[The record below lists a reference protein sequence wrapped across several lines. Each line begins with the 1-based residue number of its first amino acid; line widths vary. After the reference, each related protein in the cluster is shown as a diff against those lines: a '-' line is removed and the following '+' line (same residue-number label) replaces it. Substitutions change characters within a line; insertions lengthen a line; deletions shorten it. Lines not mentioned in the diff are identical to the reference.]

1 MQQNKKCGTCKFFW
15 VRADKAEL
23 AVKAPH
29 ISQCQPGM
37 PHCLGG
43 QVRGACQIWQE
54 RARMGLPMP
63 WSDGP
68 MVESTFSCKL
78 WQPGGPS
85 IKRMGSYNK
94 KKKDK
99 SSGLVSTVGF
109 LVSMVGLGA
118 IVLNSG
124 GANRKEVYMKIVDLP
139 GAPSVY
145 TTMTEFIQNNDPDMV
160 GEYVD
165 LIAQSNVG
173 DIIPLYAFGDFE
185 MGQPTQ
191 IIVISQEEYMDNQPQ
206 SPYGMGPEFDLMAA
220 GAAYFRE
227 EELIS
232 MTIQMA
238 KEKLEKIINY
248 VNGRGFLLKP
258 SEEKSREIAQNILE
272 RLRFLEQAPDL
283 IRVFEELKTFGPKI
297 WKERPPVPNGCGP
310 EGRFFLGIT
319 PQMID
324 TMVNPLPR
332 KFKLHPTS
340 IRFFLTNGQLR

>member
-1 MQQNKKCGTCKFFW
+1 MRQNKKCGNCKFFW

-94 KKKDK
+94 KKEEKP
-99 SSGLVSTVGF
+99 SGLVSTVGF
-109 LVSMVGLGA
+109 GLSMLALGA
-118 IVLNSG
+118 LVVKSG
-124 GANRKEVYMKIVDLP
+124 GMNKGEVYMKIVDLP
-139 GAPSVY
+139 GTPPVY
-145 TTMTEFIQNNDPDMV
+145 DTLTMFIQNNDPDMV

-165 LIAQSNVG
+165 LISQSNVG

-191 IIVISQEEYMDNQPQ
+191 IVIISQEEYMANKP
-206 SPYGMGPEFDLMAA
+206 SPFGMGLDFDMMAA
-220 GAAYFRE
+220 GTTYFRDE
-227 EELIS
+227 KLLS
-232 MTIQMA
+232 VAIQAA
-238 KEKLEKIINY
+238 KEKLESIVNY
-248 VNGRGFLLKP
+248 VNGRGFSLKP

-272 RLRFLEQAPDL
+272 RLRFLELAPDPMEVVQQMK
-283 IRVFEELKTFGPKI
+283 RFGPNI
-297 WKERPPVPNGCGP
+297 WRERPPIHN
-310 EGRFFLGIT
+310 EGRIFLGIT

-324 TMVNPLPR
+324 TMENPLPR
-332 KFKLHPTS
+332 NFKLYPTS
-340 IRFFLTNGQLR
+340 IRSFLTNGFF